1 MATAR
6 GLTPMASQRQC
17 AGRAE
22 KLMRQPGGSV
32 SQCTITLTTW
42 RFSNTNFSRSSDRKA
57 QKIHTFSLWGG
68 VVFFNTLS
76 MHHPYFPLVIIFA
89 VAAVVVLALLLVAS
103 KVGPKSTNPAKA
115 EPFESGNPPR
125 GDARIRFSIRFY
137 LVAMLFLIFDLEVVF
152 LYPWAIYF
160 RQLGVLGL
168 VQMGIF
174 LVILAIGYAYVW
186 KKGAL
191 EWD

>member
-1 MATAR
+1 M
-6 GLTPMASQRQC
+6 
-17 AGRAE
+17 
-22 KLMRQPGGSV
+22 
-32 SQCTITLTTW
+32 
-42 RFSNTNFSRSSDRKA
+42 N
-57 QKIHTFSLWGG
+57 
-68 VVFFNTLS
+68 
-76 MHHPYFPLVIIFA
+76 HPYFPLVVIFA
-89 VAAVVVLALLLVAS
+89 IAALVVLALLLVAT
-103 KVGPKSTNPAKA
+103 KVGPRSSNPAKA

-125 GDARIRFSIRFY
+125 GDARILFSVKFY

-160 RQLGVLGL
+160 RQLGVFGL

-174 LVILAIGYAYVW
+174 LFILLLGYAYVW